1 LAKSQNRKIM
11 NNYNPE
17 KDIDALSE
25 RILGIERL
33 SNERLIRLED
43 ALKKMND
50 AIKRLES
57 AMSQKNLDF
66 RINLKTENNKGTISE
81 NLKNV
86 GDIYKSQIK
95 KNK

>member
-1 LAKSQNRKIM
+1 M

-25 RILGIERL
+25 RISDIERL
-33 SNERLIRLED
+33 SNERLVRLEY

-50 AIKRLES
+50 SIKRLES
-57 AMSQKNLDF
+57 AMSQKNIDF
-66 RINLKTENNKGTISE
+66 RVNLKTENNKGAISE

>member
-1 LAKSQNRKIM
+1 M

-25 RILGIERL
+25 RISSVERL

-43 ALKKMND
+43 AFKKMND